1 MTQALESRASCD
13 AGLIARWSLV
23 TARDLMRTDLVT
35 IDRFAPLAEAA
46 RLLVGN
52 GISGAPVTDAQ
63 GRVVGVVSLR
73 DLVERY
79 AEEARSRPG
88 PPRESEESREASEAE
103 ETVEDLED
111 EIDARSGP
119 VEDEDLVEDVMTSE
133 IRSVPADASLA
144 EIAAEMKRHSVHR
157 LLVEDHG
164 RYVGLVGTLEVL
176 DLLFP

>member
-1 MTQALESRASCD
+1 MTRTLESRASCD
-13 AGLIARWSLV
+13 AGMIARWSLV
-23 TARDLMRTDLVT
+23 TARDLMRTELVT

-63 GRVVGVVSLR
+63 GHVVGVVSLR

-79 AEEARSRPG
+79 AEEARSHGG
-88 PPRESEESREASEAE
+88 PPRDAE
-103 ETVEDLED
+103 GGWRPAEPEGAIEDLEE
-111 EIDARSGP
+111 EIDARSIP

-144 EIAAEMKRHSVHR
+144 QVAAEMKRHSVHR
-157 LLVEDHG
+157 LLVEDQG
-164 RYVGLVGTLEVL
+164 LYVGLIGTLEVL

>member
-1 MTQALESRASCD
+1 MSHPLESRASCD
-13 AGLIARWSLV
+13 AGMIARWSLV

-35 IDRFAPLAEAA
+35 VDRFAPLAEAA

-52 GISGAPVTDAQ
+52 GISGAPVTDGH

-79 AEEARSRPG
+79 AEEARSRRG
-88 PPRESEESREASEAE
+88 PPRDAEESWSPTDADAAI
-103 ETVEDLED
+103 EDLED

-144 EIAAEMKRHSVHR
+144 EVAAAMKRHSVHR
-157 LLVEDHG
+157 LLVEEG
-164 RYVGLVGTLEVL
+164 GQFVGLIGTLEVL